1 MKTLWGATDGRTA
14 ASLDESAGSIVLAVG
29 DAAGD
34 DLDGDVSAAGVGGAA
49 SGDGSGF
56 GELDSGSGAAG
67 AESAGDLDSES
78 ESESA
83 QRPRF
88 AMNIKTNASAIA
100 AIAGAS
106 VHKGMRSMNDATFP
120 IQVLR

>member
-1 MKTLWGATDGRTA
+1 MKTLWGATDGSA
-14 ASLDESAGSIVLAVG
+14 AALDESAGSVVLAVG
-29 DAAGD
+29 DVAGD
-34 DLDGDVSAAGVGGAA
+34 DPDGDVSAAGVGGAA

-67 AESAGDLDSES
+67 ADSAGDSEA
-78 ESESA
+78 ESA
-83 QRPRF
+83 HPLRF

-100 AIAGAS
+100 ATAGAS
-106 VHKGMRSMNDATFP
+106 VHKGMRSMDDATFP